1 MTRAVPVPSE
11 WVEYLRGQRETGMDY
26 FVARVSLRDGR
37 IFEQVAI
44 RDGYITMVRG
54 HKEVPFSEGDI
65 KEVKV
70 NHKKWNFNEDRV

>member
-65 KEVKV
+65 RKSK
-70 NHKKWNFNEDRV
+70 